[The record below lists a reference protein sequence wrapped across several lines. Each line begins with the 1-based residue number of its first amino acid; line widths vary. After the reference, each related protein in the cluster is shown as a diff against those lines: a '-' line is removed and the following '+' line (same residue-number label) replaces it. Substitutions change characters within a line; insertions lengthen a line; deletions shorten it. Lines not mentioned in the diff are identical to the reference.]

1 MNYYVNRTVQALIT
15 IYAVVTLS
23 FVLIRFMPGGPVD
36 YLRAQMAQEVQT
48 GEETV
53 DPAQVNALVETYT
66 NVSPDEP
73 IWEQYISYMT
83 SVFTGDFGVSIWYQM
98 PVADIIAAAIPWT
111 VFIMSASLF
120 LGFFIGIV
128 LGALMAYY
136 EASRFDVSSTLISI
150 LLNSIPFY
158 VAAIV
163 LLYVFAYQLSLFP
176 TGGRV
181 DPDTVRGLN
190 LSFFLGVLHHAIL
203 PIVSMVITGFG
214 GVAVAMRGNS
224 IQILGADYL
233 HAARLRGLSERRLA
247 LQYVGR
253 NAVLPMYTT
262 FMISI
267 GTVFGGSIILE
278 EIFTYPGVG
287 WYLFRSIGA
296 RDYPLMMG
304 GFILITVA
312 VVIGIY
318 IADLTYGKIDPRAG
332 SGGEER
338 EAY

>member
-1 MNYYVNRTVQALIT
+1 MNYYVNRTIQALIT

-36 YLRAQMAQEVQT
+36 YLRAQMAQQVQT

-53 DPAQVNALVETYT
+53 DLAQVNALVETYT
-66 NVSPDEP
+66 NVNPDEP
-73 IWEQYISYMT
+73 LLEQYISYMT

-98 PVADIIAAAIPWT
+98 PVADIIGAAIPWT

-120 LGFFIGIV
+120 FGFFIGIV
-128 LGALMAYY
+128 LGALMAYH

-163 LLYVFAYQLSLFP
+163 LLYVFAYQLALFP

-181 DPDTVRGLN
+181 DPDTVQGLN
-190 LSFFLGVLHHAIL
+190 LPYFLGILHHAIL
-203 PIVSMVITGFG
+203 PIISMVITGFG

-304 GFILITVA
+304 GFILITIA

-318 IADLTYGKIDPRAG
+318 IADLTYGRIDPRAG